1 MCVTRRLYLPVRF
14 RFFYHKTQQFLHS
27 AVKYNLLENVRTL
40 LKYGANPNG
49 IGLNGE
55 SPVHVAVRDGFSQVL
70 ELLLVNGANPD
81 GLNQS
86 IHVSNFGTIP
96 ESVHPL

>member
-1 MCVTRRLYLPVRF
+1 MESNFEL
-14 RFFYHKTQQFLHS
+14 S

-96 ESVHPL
+96 ESVHTCFLFFWL

>member
-1 MCVTRRLYLPVRF
+1 M
-14 RFFYHKTQQFLHS
+14 
-27 AVKYNLLENVRTL
+27 ENVRTL

-96 ESVHPL
+96 ESVHLLLNIL